1 MQNQNW
7 RLFNRVIVVAA
18 VTLLVVSFSTF
29 AAAQGGDAVHAM
41 YAAAPKEATNIKGV
55 SIIADRPKG
64 FNPLTATIQELGRYG
79 LPPRPDQQ
87 ADPRGYA
94 KWARAMQALKSRP
107 AAHLVAKPFSSVN
120 LMLAKQ
126 QPAGPATSAATPTQL
141 YSYNWSGVVNVNNLK
156 KWNNNQSFNYV
167 QSIWNVPAAQPPFNA
182 CTNGITGNPPTAPG
196 FYQVTWN
203 GIDGATNGDVL
214 QGGSL
219 GYADCGGPAD
229 TGYIGWVEWY
239 PSYPVLAIWCNPG
252 PQIITTSTPCPVN
265 AGDDF
270 YVVTIGANSLK
281 QYVFVEDIT
290 QGWGGLFELDYVTGP
305 SLVGS
310 SVEQIVERPGF
321 DCDNNLCLAALS
333 NFIDE
338 FVVDAFA
345 LNGRGATY
353 YPGSQTTET
362 LIIDMI
368 DDGATQVIS
377 SVDGQGKNGIQGL
390 ESLWLE
396 SEGCAYTD
404 GCTPIDPLP

>member
-7 RLFNRVIVVAA
+7 RLFKRVIVVAA
-18 VTLLVVSFSTF
+18 VTLLIVSFSTF

-55 SIIADRPKG
+55 SILADRPKG
-64 FNPLTATIQELGRYG
+64 FNPLTATSQELGRYG

-107 AAHLVAKPFSSVN
+107 AAHLEAKPFSNVN
-120 LMLAKQ
+120 LMLANQ
-126 QPAGPATSAATPTQL
+126 QPAAATSAATPMQF
-141 YSYNWSGVVNVNNLK
+141 YAYNWSGVVNVNNLK

-167 QSIWNVPAAQPPFNA
+167 QSIWNVPAAQPPIDA

-196 FYQVTWN
+196 FYQATWN

-239 PSYPVLAIWCNPG
+239 PSYPILEIDCSKKVACV
-252 PQIITTSTPCPVN
+252 VN

-270 YVVTIGANSLK
+270 YVVTIGANSLT
-281 QYVFVEDIT
+281 QDVFVEDIT
-290 QGWGGLFELDYVTGP
+290 QGWGGMFELAYVTGP

-321 DCDNNLCLAALS
+321 ECDKNSCLAALS
-333 NFIDE
+333 NYIDE

-345 LNGRGATY
+345 LNGRGTTY
-353 YPGSQTTET
+353 YPGSQTTGT
-362 LIIDMI
+362 WIVDMI
-368 DDGATQVIS
+368 DDGATQIIS

-396 SEGCAYTD
+396 SEGCAYTG

>member
-7 RLFNRVIVVAA
+7 RLFNRVIVVAT

-29 AAAQGGDAVHAM
+29 AAAQEGDAVHAM

-64 FNPLTATIQELGRYG
+64 FNPLTATSQELGRYG

-107 AAHLVAKPFSSVN
+107 AAHLEAKPFSSVN

-126 QPAGPATSAATPTQL
+126 QPAAAATGAATPMQL

-196 FYQVTWN
+196 FLQATWN
-203 GIDGATNGDVL
+203 GIDGATAGDVL

-219 GYADCGGPAD
+219 GYADCGGPPD
-229 TGYIGWVEWY
+229 TFYIGWVEWY
-239 PSYPVLAIWCNPG
+239 PSYPILEIDC
-252 PQIITTSTPCPVN
+252 STNVACVVN

-270 YVVTIGANSLK
+270 YVVTMGANSLK

-290 QGWGGLFELDYVTGP
+290 QGWGGLFELDYLLGP

-321 DCDNNLCLAALS
+321 DCDKNSCLTALS
-333 NFIDE
+333 NYIDE
-338 FVVDAFA
+338 FVVDASG
-345 LNGRGATY
+345 LNGRGTSY
-353 YPGSQTTET
+353 YPGSQTAGTW
-362 LIIDMI
+362 IVDMI
-368 DDGATQVIS
+368 DDGATQIIS
-377 SVDGQGKNGIQGL
+377 AVDGQGNHGIQGL

-396 SEGCAYTD
+396 SEGCAYTG
-404 GCTPIDPLP
+404 GCTAIDPLP